1 MKPTLFLSQCWLQT
15 KLSYVYYYRPTKL
28 DSLIEEWTRI
38 EDMESELK
46 NMPKN
51 KTNVQV
57 GVYSLMPKT
66 DIQRLL
72 QIVKANVNDVDV
84 LRLE

>member
-1 MKPTLFLSQCWLQT
+1 
-15 KLSYVYYYRPTKL
+15 L